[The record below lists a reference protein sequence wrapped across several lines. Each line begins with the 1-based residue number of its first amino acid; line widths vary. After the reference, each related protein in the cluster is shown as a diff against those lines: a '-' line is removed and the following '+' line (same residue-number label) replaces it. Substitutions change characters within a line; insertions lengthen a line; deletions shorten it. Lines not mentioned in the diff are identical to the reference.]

1 MSLSKRINV
10 FGKKLSL
17 EDLKNDPHCKNIPDL
32 DENTVSKIINEI
44 DKKVQKGSK
53 QETNQVFYHTGP
65 HHDDIMLGLMPY
77 IIQLIRE
84 PSNYHHFVNMT
95 SGFTSVT
102 NDFIIDILS
111 DTLSFLND
119 GKIQMSE

>member
-1 MSLSKRINV
+1 ML
-10 FGKKLSL
+10 
-17 EDLKNDPHCKNIPDL
+17 
-32 DENTVSKIINEI
+32 
-44 DKKVQKGSK
+44 KGSK
-53 QETNQVFYHTGP
+53 SETDQIFYHTGP

-102 NDFIIDILS
+102 NDFIKNL
-111 DTLSFLND
+111 LND
-119 GKIQMSE
+119 TKAFLIDDQIQMVRFDDFLVVDIIKNGTKMYFTI